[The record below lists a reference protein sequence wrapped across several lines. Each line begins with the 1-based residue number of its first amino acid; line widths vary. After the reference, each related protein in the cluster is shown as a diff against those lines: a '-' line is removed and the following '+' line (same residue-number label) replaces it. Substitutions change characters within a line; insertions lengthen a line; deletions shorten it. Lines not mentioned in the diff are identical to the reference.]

1 MLYEP
6 LYFRLKYFY
15 GDYMRL
21 IKPFFLT
28 VLAVALSCC
37 QTVSS
42 VDPGA
47 LVVTPMG
54 PIQGVLT
61 QDDDIYN
68 FKGIPYA
75 VPPLGHLRWA
85 PPKETDNWSET
96 KFANNYGNRC
106 MQPDDTEDGYF
117 DRLIEGHG
125 LNKFLTYLI
134 KKGVASQKP
143 SPMSEDCLY
152 LNIRTDN
159 INGSKKERKLKPV
172 MVWIHGGGHQ
182 FGSGDLSYYQNNA
195 LVKQGVILVTINY
208 RLGVMGYM
216 AHPALSKSDSN
227 GVSGNYG
234 TLDQIA
240 ALKWVQKNITAF
252 GGDPNNVTIFGESAG
267 AWSVTE
273 LMATPLAKGL
283 FHKAIGQSGASS
295 YHMGQMAEEGVGWP
309 SGYKTGL
316 EVTKALGLE
325 DPTAEEL
332 RNIPAHI
339 IQNVITEKMS
349 EGFHHIRDGYVYPEN
364 VGLAFS
370 KNKYNKV
377 PMLFGYNADEGTLF
391 FPDDEQ
397 PTVWLPDLSPG
408 SKEELTMRLKEFFPT
423 NHEKLVD
430 LYSLDKDFTHG
441 GTQWMGDEIFG
452 VNIRYVTRQNEIHGG
467 KSYLYHFS
475 RVPPSNKQTIGAFHA
490 AEIPFV
496 FGSYD
501 KTIGYSK
508 EDIKLAELM
517 QNYWVNF
524 AKNGNPNGYNLPEWP
539 LHKNKNWMKF
549 TANTGEDSK
558 EIKYLREEKLDAL
571 EEGLLLLL
579 EELEEIQSQ

>member
-1 MLYEP
+1 M
-6 LYFRLKYFY
+6 
-15 GDYMRL
+15 
-21 IKPFFLT
+21 T
-28 VLAVALSCC
+28 A
-37 QTVSS
+37 
-42 VDPGA
+42 
-47 LVVTPMG
+47 MG
-54 PIQGVLT
+54 PIQGTITKDENVFN
-61 QDDDIYN
+61 Y
-68 FKGIPYA
+68 KGIPYA
-75 VPPLGHLRWA
+75 KPPLGKLRWS
-85 PPKETDNWSET
+85 PPEETDSWAEV
-96 KFANNYGNRC
+96 KLANSYGNRC

-117 DRLIEGHG
+117 NRLIEGHG

-143 SPMSEDCLY
+143 APMSEDCLY

-159 INGSKKERKLKPV
+159 IRGDKKGKKLKPV

-182 FGSGDLSYYQNNA
+182 FGSSDLSYYQSNT
-195 LVKQGVILVTINY
+195 LVNKGVVLVTINY

-216 AHPALSKSDSN
+216 AHPSLSKSDPN

-240 ALKWVQKNITAF
+240 ALEWVQKNINSF

-273 LMATPLAKGL
+273 LMATPLAGGL

-295 YHMGQMAEEGVGWP
+295 YHMGQMDGEGVGWP
-309 SGYKTGL
+309 SGYQTGL
-316 EVTKALGLE
+316 VVTEALGLKN
-325 DPTAEEL
+325 PTAKDL
-332 RNIPAHI
+332 RAIPAEK
-339 IQNVITEKMS
+339 IQSVVTEKMS
-349 EGFHHIRDGYVYPEN
+349 EGFHHVRDGYVFPEN
-364 VGLAFS
+364 VGLSFS

-377 PMLFGYNADEGTLF
+377 PMLFGYNSDEGTLF

-397 PTVWLPDLSPG
+397 PTIWIPDLTPG
-408 SKEELTMRLKEFFPT
+408 SKKELSTKLKEFFPA
-423 NHEKLVD
+423 NHEKLID
-430 LYSLDKDFTHG
+430 LYNLDEDFTAG

-467 KSYLYHFS
+467 ESYLYHFS

-496 FGSYD
+496 FGSYE

-524 AKNGNPNGYNLPEWP
+524 AKNGNPNGDNLPEWP
-539 LHKNKNWMKF
+539 LHKNINWMKF
-549 TANTGEDSK
+549 TANTGENS
-558 EIKYLREEKLDAL
+558 EAIKYLREEKLDAL

-579 EELEEIQSQ
+579 AELKEAHSVEE

>member
-1 MLYEP
+1 
-6 LYFRLKYFY
+6 
-15 GDYMRL
+15 
-21 IKPFFLT
+21 
-28 VLAVALSCC
+28 
-37 QTVSS
+37 
-42 VDPGA
+42 
-47 LVVTPMG
+47 
-54 PIQGVLT
+54 
-61 QDDDIYN
+61 
-68 FKGIPYA
+68 
-75 VPPLGHLRWA
+75 
-85 PPKETDNWSET
+85 
-96 KFANNYGNRC
+96 

-117 DRLIEGHG
+117 NRLIEGHG

-143 SPMSEDCLY
+143 APMSEDCLY

-159 INGSKKERKLKPV
+159 IRGDKKGKKLKPV

-182 FGSGDLSYYQNNA
+182 FGSSDLSYYQSNT
-195 LVKQGVILVTINY
+195 LVNKGVVLVTINY

-216 AHPALSKSDSN
+216 AHPSLSKSDPN

-240 ALKWVQKNITAF
+240 ALEWVQKNINSF

-273 LMATPLAKGL
+273 LMATPLAGGL

-295 YHMGQMAEEGVGWP
+295 YHMGQMDGEGVGWP
-309 SGYKTGL
+309 SGYQTGL
-316 EVTKALGLE
+316 VVTEALGLKN
-325 DPTAEEL
+325 PTAKDL
-332 RNIPAHI
+332 RAIPAEK
-339 IQNVITEKMS
+339 IQSVVTEKMS
-349 EGFHHIRDGYVYPEN
+349 EGFHHVRDGYVFPEN
-364 VGLAFS
+364 VGLSFS

-377 PMLFGYNADEGTLF
+377 PMLFGYNSDEGTLF

-397 PTVWLPDLSPG
+397 PTIWIPDLTPG
-408 SKEELTMRLKEFFPT
+408 SKKELSTKLKEFFPT
-423 NHEKLVD
+423 NHEKLID
-430 LYSLDKDFTHG
+430 LYNLDEDFTAG

-467 KSYLYHFS
+467 ESYLYHFS

-496 FGSYD
+496 FGSYE

-524 AKNGNPNGYNLPEWP
+524 AKNGNPNGDNLPEWP
-539 LHKNKNWMKF
+539 LHKNINWMKF
-549 TANTGEDSK
+549 TANTGENS
-558 EIKYLREEKLDAL
+558 EAIKYLREEKLDAL

-579 EELEEIQSQ
+579 AKLETTHTVGK

>member
-1 MLYEP
+1 
-6 LYFRLKYFY
+6 
-15 GDYMRL
+15 MRL
-21 IKPFFLT
+21 VKLIFLT
-28 VLAVALSCC
+28 TIAIILSCC
-37 QTVSS
+37 QTVSPEN
-42 VDPGA
+42 PGT
-47 LVVTPMG
+47 LVMTAMG
-54 PIQGVLT
+54 PIQGTITKDENVFN
-61 QDDDIYN
+61 Y
-68 FKGIPYA
+68 KGIPYA
-75 VPPLGHLRWA
+75 KPPLGKLRWS
-85 PPKETDNWSET
+85 PPEETDSWAEV
-96 KFANNYGNRC
+96 KLANSYGNRC

-117 DRLIEGHG
+117 NRLIEGHG

-143 SPMSEDCLY
+143 APMSEDCLY

-159 INGSKKERKLKPV
+159 IRGDKKGKKLKPV

-182 FGSGDLSYYQNNA
+182 FGSSDLSYYQSNT
-195 LVKQGVILVTINY
+195 LVNKGVVLVTINY

-216 AHPALSKSDSN
+216 AHPSLSKSDPN

-240 ALKWVQKNITAF
+240 ALEWVQKNINSF

-273 LMATPLAKGL
+273 LMATPLAGGL

-295 YHMGQMAEEGVGWP
+295 YHMGQMYGEGVGWP
-309 SGYKTGL
+309 SGYQTGL
-316 EVTKALGLE
+316 VVTEALGLKN
-325 DPTAEEL
+325 PTAKDL
-332 RNIPAHI
+332 RAIPAEK
-339 IQNVITEKMS
+339 IQSVVTEKMS
-349 EGFHHIRDGYVYPEN
+349 EGFHHVRDGYVFPEN
-364 VGLAFS
+364 VGLSFS

-377 PMLFGYNADEGTLF
+377 PMLFGYNSDEGTLF

-397 PTVWLPDLSPG
+397 PTIWIPDLTPG
-408 SKEELTMRLKEFFPT
+408 SKKELSTKLKEFFPA
-423 NHEKLVD
+423 NHKKLID
-430 LYSLDKDFTHG
+430 LYNLDEDFILG

-452 VNIRYVTRQNEIHGG
+452 VNIRYVTRQNETHGG
-467 KSYLYHFS
+467 ESYLYHFS

-490 AEIPFV
+490 AEIPFI

-517 QNYWVNF
+517 QDYWVNF
-524 AKNGNPNGYNLPEWP
+524 AKNGNPNGDNLPQWP
-539 LHKNKNWMKF
+539 LHKNRNWMKF
-549 TANTGEDSK
+549 TANTGENS
-558 EIKYLREEKLDAL
+558 EAIKYLREEKLDAL

-579 EELEEIQSQ
+579 AKLEKTHTVGK

>member
-1 MLYEP
+1 
-6 LYFRLKYFY
+6 
-15 GDYMRL
+15 MRL
-21 IKPFFLT
+21 VKLIFLT
-28 VLAVALSCC
+28 TIAIILSCC
-37 QTVSS
+37 QTVSPEN
-42 VDPGA
+42 PGT
-47 LVVTPMG
+47 LVMTAMG
-54 PIQGVLT
+54 PIQGTITKDENVFN
-61 QDDDIYN
+61 Y
-68 FKGIPYA
+68 KGIPYA
-75 VPPLGHLRWA
+75 KPPLGKLRWS
-85 PPKETDNWSET
+85 PPEETDSWAEV
-96 KFANNYGNRC
+96 KLANSYGNRC

-117 DRLIEGHG
+117 NRLIEGHG

-143 SPMSEDCLY
+143 APMSEDCLY

-159 INGSKKERKLKPV
+159 IRGDKKGKKLKPV

-182 FGSGDLSYYQNNA
+182 FGSSDLSYYQSNT
-195 LVKQGVILVTINY
+195 LVNKGVVLVTINY

-216 AHPALSKSDSN
+216 AHPSLSKSDPN

-240 ALKWVQKNITAF
+240 ALEWVQKNINSF

-273 LMATPLAKGL
+273 LMATPLAGGL

-295 YHMGQMAEEGVGWP
+295 YHMGQMDGEGVGWP
-309 SGYKTGL
+309 SGYQTGL
-316 EVTKALGLE
+316 VVTEALGLKN
-325 DPTAEEL
+325 PTAKDL
-332 RNIPAHI
+332 RAIPAEK
-339 IQNVITEKMS
+339 IQSVVTEKMS
-349 EGFHHIRDGYVYPEN
+349 EGFHHVRDGYVFPEN
-364 VGLAFS
+364 VGLSFS

-377 PMLFGYNADEGTLF
+377 PMLFGYNSDEGTLF

-397 PTVWLPDLSPG
+397 PTIWIPDLTPG
-408 SKEELTMRLKEFFPT
+408 SKKELSTKLKEFFPA
-423 NHEKLVD
+423 NHEKLID
-430 LYSLDKDFTHG
+430 LYNLDEDFTAG

-496 FGSYD
+496 FGSYE

-524 AKNGNPNGYNLPEWP
+524 AKNGNPNGDNLPEWP
-539 LHKNKNWMKF
+539 LHKNINWMKF
-549 TANTGEDSK
+549 TANTGENS
-558 EIKYLREEKLDAL
+558 EAIKHLREEKLDAL
-571 EEGLLLLL
+571 EEGLLLFLAKL
-579 EELEEIQSQ
+579 EKTHTVGK

>member
-1 MLYEP
+1 
-6 LYFRLKYFY
+6 
-15 GDYMRL
+15 MRL
-21 IKPFFLT
+21 TKLIFLT
-28 VLAVALSCC
+28 TFAIILSCC

-42 VDPGA
+42 ENPGT
-47 LVVTPMG
+47 LVMTAMG
-54 PIQGVLT
+54 PIQGITTKDENVF
-61 QDDDIYN
+61 N

-75 VPPLGHLRWA
+75 KPPLGKLRWS
-85 PPKETDNWSET
+85 PPEEIDTWTEVKT
-96 KFANNYGNRC
+96 ANSYGNRC

-117 DRLIEGHG
+117 NRLIEGHG

-143 SPMSEDCLY
+143 APMSEDCLY

-159 INGSKKERKLKPV
+159 TLGSKKDKKLKPV

-182 FGSGDLSYYQNNA
+182 FGSSDLSYYQSNT
-195 LVKQGVILVTINY
+195 LVNKGVVLVTINY
-208 RLGVMGYM
+208 MLGVMGYM
-216 AHPALSKSDSN
+216 AHPSLSKSDPN

-240 ALKWVQKNITAF
+240 ALEWIQKNINSF

-295 YHMGQMAEEGVGWP
+295 YHMGQMDGEGVGWP
-309 SGYKTGL
+309 SGYQTGL
-316 EVTKALGLE
+316 AVIEALGLKN
-325 DPTAEEL
+325 PTSKDLRAISAEK
-332 RNIPAHI
+332 
-339 IQNVITEKMS
+339 IQSVVTEKMS
-349 EGFHHIRDGYVYPEN
+349 EGFHHIRDGYVFPEN

-377 PMLFGYNADEGTLF
+377 PMLFGYNSDEGTLF

-397 PTVWLPDLSPG
+397 PTIWLPDLAPG
-408 SKEELTMRLKEFFPT
+408 SKKELSTKLKEFFPV
-423 NHEKLVD
+423 NYEKLID
-430 LYSLDKDFTHG
+430 LYKLDEDFTLG

-452 VNIRYVTRQNEIHGG
+452 VNIRYVTRQNENHGG
-467 KSYLYHFS
+467 ESYLYHFS
-475 RVPPSNKQTIGAFHA
+475 RVPPSSKQTIGAFHA

-496 FGSYD
+496 FGSYE
-501 KTIGYSK
+501 KAIGYSK

-524 AKNGNPNGYNLPEWP
+524 AKNGNPNGGNLPEWP
-539 LHKNKNWMKF
+539 LHKGKNWMKL
-549 TANTGEDSK
+549 TANTSEDSK
-558 EIKYLREEKLDAL
+558 AINYIREEKLNAL
-571 EEGLLLLL
+571 EEGLLILLT
-579 EELEEIQSQ
+579 ELKKTQPVGE

>member
-1 MLYEP
+1 
-6 LYFRLKYFY
+6 
-15 GDYMRL
+15 MRL
-21 IKPFFLT
+21 VKLIFLT
-28 VLAVALSCC
+28 TIAIILSCC
-37 QTVSS
+37 QTVSPEN
-42 VDPGA
+42 PGT
-47 LVVTPMG
+47 LVMTAMG
-54 PIQGVLT
+54 PIQGTITKDENVFN
-61 QDDDIYN
+61 Y
-68 FKGIPYA
+68 KGIPYA
-75 VPPLGHLRWA
+75 KPPLGKLRWS
-85 PPKETDNWSET
+85 PPEETDSWAEV
-96 KFANNYGNRC
+96 KLANSYGNRC

-117 DRLIEGHG
+117 NRLIEGHG

-143 SPMSEDCLY
+143 APMSEDCLY

-159 INGSKKERKLKPV
+159 IRGDKKGKKLKPV

-182 FGSGDLSYYQNNA
+182 FGSSDLSYYQSNT
-195 LVKQGVILVTINY
+195 LVNKGVVLVTINY

-216 AHPALSKSDSN
+216 AHPSLSKSDPN

-240 ALKWVQKNITAF
+240 ALEWVQKNINSF

-273 LMATPLAKGL
+273 LMATPLAGGL

-295 YHMGQMAEEGVGWP
+295 YHMGQMDGEGVGWP
-309 SGYKTGL
+309 SGYQTGL
-316 EVTKALGLE
+316 VVTEALGLKN
-325 DPTAEEL
+325 PTAKDL
-332 RNIPAHI
+332 RAIPAEK
-339 IQNVITEKMS
+339 IQSVVTEKMS
-349 EGFHHIRDGYVYPEN
+349 EGFHHVRDGYVFPEN
-364 VGLAFS
+364 VGLSFS

-377 PMLFGYNADEGTLF
+377 PMLFGYNSDEGTLF

-397 PTVWLPDLSPG
+397 PTIWIPDLTPG
-408 SKEELTMRLKEFFPT
+408 SKKELSTKLKEFFPA
-423 NHEKLVD
+423 NHEKLID
-430 LYSLDKDFTHG
+430 LYNLDEDFTAG

-467 KSYLYHFS
+467 ESYLYHFS

-496 FGSYD
+496 FGSYE

-524 AKNGNPNGYNLPEWP
+524 AKNGNPNGDNLPEWP
-539 LHKNKNWMKF
+539 LHKNINWMKF
-549 TANTGEDSK
+549 TANTGENS
-558 EIKYLREEKLDAL
+558 EAIKYLREEKLDAL

-579 EELEEIQSQ
+579 AKLEKTNTVGK

>member
-1 MLYEP
+1 
-6 LYFRLKYFY
+6 
-15 GDYMRL
+15 MRL
-21 IKPFFLT
+21 AKLIVLT
-28 VLAVALSCC
+28 TIAIILSCC
-37 QTVSS
+37 QTVSPEN
-42 VDPGA
+42 PGT
-47 LVVTPMG
+47 LVMTAMG
-54 PIQGVLT
+54 PIQGTITKDENVFN
-61 QDDDIYN
+61 Y
-68 FKGIPYA
+68 KGIPYA
-75 VPPLGHLRWA
+75 KPPLGKLRWS
-85 PPKETDNWSET
+85 PPEETDSWTEVKT
-96 KFANNYGNRC
+96 ANSYGNRC

-117 DRLIEGHG
+117 NRLIEGHG

-143 SPMSEDCLY
+143 APMSEDCLY

-159 INGSKKERKLKPV
+159 IRGDKKGKKLKPV

-182 FGSGDLSYYQNNA
+182 FGSSDLSYYQSNT
-195 LVKQGVILVTINY
+195 LVNKGVVLVTINY

-216 AHPALSKSDSN
+216 AHPSLSKSDPN

-240 ALKWVQKNITAF
+240 ALEWVQKNINSF

-273 LMATPLAKGL
+273 LMATPLAGGL

-295 YHMGQMAEEGVGWP
+295 YHMGQMDGEGVGWP
-309 SGYKTGL
+309 SGYQTGL
-316 EVTKALGLE
+316 VVTEALGLKN
-325 DPTAEEL
+325 PTAKDL
-332 RNIPAHI
+332 RAISAEK
-339 IQNVITEKMS
+339 IQSVVTEKMS
-349 EGFHHIRDGYVYPEN
+349 EGFHHVRDGYVFPEN
-364 VGLAFS
+364 VGLSFS

-377 PMLFGYNADEGTLF
+377 PMLFGYNSDEGTLF

-397 PTVWLPDLSPG
+397 PTIWIPDLTPG
-408 SKEELTMRLKEFFPT
+408 SKKELSTKLKEFFPV
-423 NHEKLVD
+423 NHEKLID
-430 LYSLDKDFTHG
+430 LYKLDEDFTLG

-467 KSYLYHFS
+467 ESYLYHFS

-496 FGSYD
+496 FGSYE

-524 AKNGNPNGYNLPEWP
+524 AKNGNPNGDNLPEWP
-539 LHKNKNWMKF
+539 LHKNINWMKF
-549 TANTGEDSK
+549 TANTGENS
-558 EIKYLREEKLDAL
+558 EAIKYLREEKLDAL
-571 EEGLLLLL
+571 EEGLLLFLAKL
-579 EELEEIQSQ
+579 EKTHTVGK

>member
-1 MLYEP
+1 
-6 LYFRLKYFY
+6 
-15 GDYMRL
+15 MRL
-21 IKPFFLT
+21 VKLIFLT
-28 VLAVALSCC
+28 TIAIILSCC
-37 QTVSS
+37 QTVSPEN
-42 VDPGA
+42 PGT
-47 LVVTPMG
+47 LVMTAMG
-54 PIQGVLT
+54 PIQGTITKDENVFN
-61 QDDDIYN
+61 Y
-68 FKGIPYA
+68 KGIPYA
-75 VPPLGHLRWA
+75 KPPLGKLRWS
-85 PPKETDNWSET
+85 PPEETDSWAEV
-96 KFANNYGNRC
+96 KLANSYGNRC

-117 DRLIEGHG
+117 NRLIEGHG

-143 SPMSEDCLY
+143 APMSEDCLY

-159 INGSKKERKLKPV
+159 IRGDKKGKKLKPV

-182 FGSGDLSYYQNNA
+182 FGSSDLSYYQSNT
-195 LVKQGVILVTINY
+195 LVNKGVVLVTINY

-216 AHPALSKSDSN
+216 AHPSLSKSDPN

-240 ALKWVQKNITAF
+240 ALEWVQKNINSF

-273 LMATPLAKGL
+273 LMATPLAGGL

-295 YHMGQMAEEGVGWP
+295 YHMGQMDGEGVGWP
-309 SGYKTGL
+309 SGYQTGL
-316 EVTKALGLE
+316 VVTEALGLKN
-325 DPTAEEL
+325 PTAKDL
-332 RNIPAHI
+332 RAIPAEK
-339 IQNVITEKMS
+339 IQSVVTEKMS
-349 EGFHHIRDGYVYPEN
+349 EGFHHVRDGYVFPEN
-364 VGLAFS
+364 VGLSFS

-377 PMLFGYNADEGTLF
+377 PMLFGYNSDEGTLF

-397 PTVWLPDLSPG
+397 PTIWIPDLTPG
-408 SKEELTMRLKEFFPT
+408 SKKELSTKLREFFPA
-423 NHEKLVD
+423 NHEKLID
-430 LYSLDKDFTHG
+430 LYNLDEEFTLG

-467 KSYLYHFS
+467 ESYLYHFS

-524 AKNGNPNGYNLPEWP
+524 AKNGNPNGGNLPEWP
-539 LHKNKNWMKF
+539 LHKGKNWMKL
-549 TANTGEDSK
+549 TANTSEDSK
-558 EIKYLREEKLDAL
+558 AINYVREEKLDAL
-571 EEGLLLLL
+571 EEGLSLLLTEL
-579 EELEEIQSQ
+579 KKTHSVEE

>member
-1 MLYEP
+1 
-6 LYFRLKYFY
+6 
-15 GDYMRL
+15 MRL
-21 IKPFFLT
+21 VKLIFLT
-28 VLAVALSCC
+28 TIAIILSCC
-37 QTVSS
+37 QTVSPEN
-42 VDPGA
+42 PGT
-47 LVVTPMG
+47 LVMTAMG
-54 PIQGVLT
+54 PIQGTITKDENVFN
-61 QDDDIYN
+61 Y
-68 FKGIPYA
+68 KGIPYA
-75 VPPLGHLRWA
+75 KPPLGKLRWS
-85 PPKETDNWSET
+85 PPEETDSWAEV
-96 KFANNYGNRC
+96 KLANSYGNRC

-117 DRLIEGHG
+117 NRLIEGHG

-143 SPMSEDCLY
+143 APMSEDCLY

-159 INGSKKERKLKPV
+159 IRGDKKGKKLKPV

-182 FGSGDLSYYQNNA
+182 FGSSDLSYYQSNT
-195 LVKQGVILVTINY
+195 LVNKGVVLVTINY

-216 AHPALSKSDSN
+216 AHPSLSKSDPN

-240 ALKWVQKNITAF
+240 ALEWVQKNINSF

-273 LMATPLAKGL
+273 LMATPLAGGL

-295 YHMGQMAEEGVGWP
+295 YHMGQMDGEGVGWP
-309 SGYKTGL
+309 SGYQTGL
-316 EVTKALGLE
+316 VVTEALGLKN
-325 DPTAEEL
+325 PTAKDL
-332 RNIPAHI
+332 RAIPAEK
-339 IQNVITEKMS
+339 IQSVVTEKMS
-349 EGFHHIRDGYVYPEN
+349 EGFHHVRDGYVFPEN
-364 VGLAFS
+364 VGLSFS

-377 PMLFGYNADEGTLF
+377 PMLFGYNSDEGTLF

-397 PTVWLPDLSPG
+397 PTIWIPDLTPG
-408 SKEELTMRLKEFFPT
+408 SKKELSTKLKEFFPA
-423 NHEKLVD
+423 NHEKLID
-430 LYSLDKDFTHG
+430 LYNLDEDFTAG

-467 KSYLYHFS
+467 ESYLYHFS
-475 RVPPSNKQTIGAFHA
+475 RVPPSNKQTIGPFHA

-496 FGSYD
+496 FGSYE

-524 AKNGNPNGYNLPEWP
+524 AKNGNPNGDNLPEWP
-539 LHKNKNWMKF
+539 LHKNINWMKF
-549 TANTGEDSK
+549 TANTGENS
-558 EIKYLREEKLDAL
+558 EAIKYLREEKLDAL
-571 EEGLLLLL
+571 EEGLLLFLAKL
-579 EELEEIQSQ
+579 EKTHTVGK

>member
-1 MLYEP
+1 
-6 LYFRLKYFY
+6 
-15 GDYMRL
+15 MRL
-21 IKPFFLT
+21 VKLIFLT
-28 VLAVALSCC
+28 TIAIILSCC
-37 QTVSS
+37 QTVSPEN
-42 VDPGA
+42 PGT
-47 LVVTPMG
+47 LVMTAMG
-54 PIQGVLT
+54 PIQGTITKDENVFN
-61 QDDDIYN
+61 Y
-68 FKGIPYA
+68 KGIPYA
-75 VPPLGHLRWA
+75 KPPLGKLRWS
-85 PPKETDNWSET
+85 PPEETDSWAEV
-96 KFANNYGNRC
+96 KLANSYGNRC

-117 DRLIEGHG
+117 NRLIEGHG

-134 KKGVASQKP
+134 KNGVASQKP
-143 SPMSEDCLY
+143 APMSEDCLY

-159 INGSKKERKLKPV
+159 IRGDKKGKKLKPV

-182 FGSGDLSYYQNNA
+182 FGSSDLSYYQSNT
-195 LVKQGVILVTINY
+195 LVNKGVVLVTINY

-216 AHPALSKSDSN
+216 AHPSLSKSDPN

-240 ALKWVQKNITAF
+240 ALEWVQKNINSF

-273 LMATPLAKGL
+273 LMATPLAGGL

-295 YHMGQMAEEGVGWP
+295 YHMGQMDGEGVGWP
-309 SGYKTGL
+309 SGYQTGL
-316 EVTKALGLE
+316 VVTEALGLKN
-325 DPTAEEL
+325 PTAKDL
-332 RNIPAHI
+332 RAIPAEK
-339 IQNVITEKMS
+339 IQSVVTEKMS
-349 EGFHHIRDGYVYPEN
+349 EGFHHVRDGYVFPEN
-364 VGLAFS
+364 VGLSFS

-377 PMLFGYNADEGTLF
+377 PMLFGYNSDEGTLF

-397 PTVWLPDLSPG
+397 PTIWIPDLTPG
-408 SKEELTMRLKEFFPT
+408 SKKELSTKLKEFFPA
-423 NHEKLVD
+423 NHEKLID
-430 LYSLDKDFTHG
+430 LYNLDEDFTAG

-467 KSYLYHFS
+467 ESYLYHFS

-496 FGSYD
+496 FGSYE

-524 AKNGNPNGYNLPEWP
+524 AKNGNPNGDNLPEWP
-539 LHKNKNWMKF
+539 LHKNINWMKF
-549 TANTGEDSK
+549 TANTGENS
-558 EIKYLREEKLDAL
+558 EAIKYLREEKLDAL
-571 EEGLLLLL
+571 EEGLLLFLAKL
-579 EELEEIQSQ
+579 EKTHTVGK

>member
-1 MLYEP
+1 
-6 LYFRLKYFY
+6 
-15 GDYMRL
+15 MRL
-21 IKPFFLT
+21 VKLIFLT
-28 VLAVALSCC
+28 TIAIILSCC
-37 QTVSS
+37 QTVSPEN
-42 VDPGA
+42 PGT
-47 LVVTPMG
+47 LVMTAMG
-54 PIQGVLT
+54 PIQGTITKDENVFN
-61 QDDDIYN
+61 Y
-68 FKGIPYA
+68 KGIPYA
-75 VPPLGHLRWA
+75 KPPLGKLRWS
-85 PPKETDNWSET
+85 PPEETDSWAEV
-96 KFANNYGNRC
+96 KLANSYGNRC

-117 DRLIEGHG
+117 NRLIEGHG

-143 SPMSEDCLY
+143 APMSEDCLY

-159 INGSKKERKLKPV
+159 IRGDKKGKKLKPV

-182 FGSGDLSYYQNNA
+182 FGSGNDSWYQNNT
-195 LVKQGVILVTINY
+195 LVNKGVVLVTINY

-216 AHPALSKSDSN
+216 AHPSLSKSDPN

-240 ALKWVQKNITAF
+240 ALEWVQKNINSF

-273 LMATPLAKGL
+273 LMATPLAGGL

-295 YHMGQMAEEGVGWP
+295 YHMGQMDGEGVGWP
-309 SGYKTGL
+309 SGYQTGL
-316 EVTKALGLE
+316 VVTEALGLKN
-325 DPTAEEL
+325 PTAKDL
-332 RNIPAHI
+332 RAIPAEK
-339 IQNVITEKMS
+339 IQSVVTEKMS
-349 EGFHHIRDGYVYPEN
+349 EGFHHVRDGYVFPEN
-364 VGLAFS
+364 VGLSFS

-377 PMLFGYNADEGTLF
+377 PMLFGYNSDEGTLF

-397 PTVWLPDLSPG
+397 PTIWIPDLTPG
-408 SKEELTMRLKEFFPT
+408 SKKELSTKLKEFFPA
-423 NHEKLVD
+423 NHKKLID
-430 LYSLDKDFTHG
+430 LYNLDEDFTAG

-467 KSYLYHFS
+467 ESYLYHFS

-496 FGSYD
+496 FGSYE

-524 AKNGNPNGYNLPEWP
+524 AKNGNPNGDNLPEWP
-539 LHKNKNWMKF
+539 LHKNINWMKF
-549 TANTGEDSK
+549 TANTGENS
-558 EIKYLREEKLDAL
+558 EAIKYLREEKLDAL
-571 EEGLLLLL
+571 EEGLLLFLAKL
-579 EELEEIQSQ
+579 EKTHTVGK

>member
-1 MLYEP
+1 
-6 LYFRLKYFY
+6 
-15 GDYMRL
+15 MRL
-21 IKPFFLT
+21 VKLIFLT
-28 VLAVALSCC
+28 TIAIILSCC
-37 QTVSS
+37 QTVSPEN
-42 VDPGA
+42 PGT
-47 LVVTPMG
+47 LVMTAMG
-54 PIQGVLT
+54 PIQGTITKDENVFN
-61 QDDDIYN
+61 Y
-68 FKGIPYA
+68 KGIPYA
-75 VPPLGHLRWA
+75 KPPLGKLRWS
-85 PPKETDNWSET
+85 PPEETDSWAEV
-96 KFANNYGNRC
+96 KLANSYGNRC

-117 DRLIEGHG
+117 NRLIEGHG

-143 SPMSEDCLY
+143 APMSEDCLY

-159 INGSKKERKLKPV
+159 IRGDKKGKKLKPV

-182 FGSGDLSYYQNNA
+182 FGSSDLSYYQSNT
-195 LVKQGVILVTINY
+195 LVNKGVVLVTINY

-216 AHPALSKSDSN
+216 AHPSLSKSDPN

-240 ALKWVQKNITAF
+240 ALEWVQKNINSF

-273 LMATPLAKGL
+273 LMATPLAGGL

-295 YHMGQMAEEGVGWP
+295 YHMGQMDGEGVGWP
-309 SGYKTGL
+309 SGYQTGL
-316 EVTKALGLE
+316 VVTEALGLKN
-325 DPTAEEL
+325 PTAKDL
-332 RNIPAHI
+332 RAIPAEK
-339 IQNVITEKMS
+339 IQSVVTEKMS
-349 EGFHHIRDGYVYPEN
+349 EGFHHVRDGYVFPEN
-364 VGLAFS
+364 VGLSFS

-377 PMLFGYNADEGTLF
+377 PMLFGYNSDEGTLF

-397 PTVWLPDLSPG
+397 PTIWIPDLAPG
-408 SKEELTMRLKEFFPT
+408 SKKELSTKLKEFFPA
-423 NHEKLVD
+423 NHEKLID
-430 LYSLDKDFTHG
+430 LYNLDEDFTAG

-467 KSYLYHFS
+467 ESYLYHFS

-496 FGSYD
+496 FGSYE

-524 AKNGNPNGYNLPEWP
+524 AKNGNPNGDNLPEWP
-539 LHKNKNWMKF
+539 LHKNINWMKF
-549 TANTGEDSK
+549 TANTGENS
-558 EIKYLREEKLDAL
+558 EAIKYLREEKLDAL

-579 EELEEIQSQ
+579 AKLEKTHTVGK

>member
-1 MLYEP
+1 
-6 LYFRLKYFY
+6 
-15 GDYMRL
+15 MRL
-21 IKPFFLT
+21 VKLIFLT
-28 VLAVALSCC
+28 TIAIILSCC
-37 QTVSS
+37 QTVSPEN
-42 VDPGA
+42 PGT
-47 LVVTPMG
+47 LVMTAMG
-54 PIQGVLT
+54 PIQGTITKDENVFN
-61 QDDDIYN
+61 Y
-68 FKGIPYA
+68 KGIPYA
-75 VPPLGHLRWA
+75 KPPLGKLRWS
-85 PPKETDNWSET
+85 PPEETDSWTEVKT
-96 KFANNYGNRC
+96 ANSYGNRC

-117 DRLIEGHG
+117 NRLIEGHG

-143 SPMSEDCLY
+143 APMSEDCLY

-159 INGSKKERKLKPV
+159 IRGDKKGKKLKPV

-182 FGSGDLSYYQNNA
+182 FGSSDLSYYQSNT
-195 LVKQGVILVTINY
+195 LVNKGVVLVTINY

-216 AHPALSKSDSN
+216 AHPSLSKSDPN

-240 ALKWVQKNITAF
+240 ALEWVQKNINSF

-273 LMATPLAKGL
+273 LMATPLAGGL

-295 YHMGQMAEEGVGWP
+295 YHMGQMDGEGVGWP
-309 SGYKTGL
+309 SGYQTGL
-316 EVTKALGLE
+316 VVTEALGLKN
-325 DPTAEEL
+325 PTAKDL
-332 RNIPAHI
+332 RAISAEK
-339 IQNVITEKMS
+339 IQSVVTEKMS
-349 EGFHHIRDGYVYPEN
+349 EGFHHVRDGYVFPEN
-364 VGLAFS
+364 VGLSFS

-377 PMLFGYNADEGTLF
+377 PMLFGYNSDEGTLF

-397 PTVWLPDLSPG
+397 PTIWIPDLTPG
-408 SKEELTMRLKEFFPT
+408 SKKELSTKLKEFFPV
-423 NHEKLVD
+423 NYEKLID
-430 LYSLDKDFTHG
+430 LYKLDEDFTLG

-467 KSYLYHFS
+467 ESYLYHFS

-496 FGSYD
+496 FGSYE

-524 AKNGNPNGYNLPEWP
+524 AKNGNPNGDNLPEWP
-539 LHKNKNWMKF
+539 LHKNINWMKF
-549 TANTGEDSK
+549 TANTGENS
-558 EIKYLREEKLDAL
+558 EAIKYLREEKLDAL

-579 EELEEIQSQ
+579 AKLEKTHTVGK

>member
-1 MLYEP
+1 
-6 LYFRLKYFY
+6 
-15 GDYMRL
+15 MRL
-21 IKPFFLT
+21 VKLIFLT
-28 VLAVALSCC
+28 TIAIILSCC
-37 QTVSS
+37 QTVSPEN
-42 VDPGA
+42 PGT
-47 LVVTPMG
+47 LVMTAMG
-54 PIQGVLT
+54 PIQGTITKDENVFN
-61 QDDDIYN
+61 Y
-68 FKGIPYA
+68 KGIPYA
-75 VPPLGHLRWA
+75 KPPLGKLRWS
-85 PPKETDNWSET
+85 PPEETDSWTEVKT
-96 KFANNYGNRC
+96 ANSYGNRC

-117 DRLIEGHG
+117 NRLIEGHG

-143 SPMSEDCLY
+143 APMSEDCLY

-159 INGSKKERKLKPV
+159 IRGDKKGKKLKPV

-182 FGSGDLSYYQNNA
+182 FGSSDLSYYQSNT
-195 LVKQGVILVTINY
+195 LVNKGVVLVTINY

-216 AHPALSKSDSN
+216 AHPSLSKSDPN

-240 ALKWVQKNITAF
+240 ALEWVQKNINSF

-273 LMATPLAKGL
+273 LMATPLAGGL

-295 YHMGQMAEEGVGWP
+295 YHMGQMDGEGVGWP
-309 SGYKTGL
+309 SGYQTGL
-316 EVTKALGLE
+316 VVTEALGLKN
-325 DPTAEEL
+325 PTAKDL
-332 RNIPAHI
+332 RAISAEK
-339 IQNVITEKMS
+339 IQSVVTEKMS
-349 EGFHHIRDGYVYPEN
+349 EGFHHVRDGYVFPEN
-364 VGLAFS
+364 VGLSFS

-377 PMLFGYNADEGTLF
+377 PMLFGYNSDEGTLF

-397 PTVWLPDLSPG
+397 PTIWIPDLTPG
-408 SKEELTMRLKEFFPT
+408 SKKELSTKLKEFFPV
-423 NHEKLVD
+423 NYEKLID
-430 LYSLDKDFTHG
+430 LYKLDEDFTLG

-467 KSYLYHFS
+467 ESYLYHFS

-496 FGSYD
+496 FGSYE

-524 AKNGNPNGYNLPEWP
+524 AKNGNPNGDNLPEWP
-539 LHKNKNWMKF
+539 LHKNINWMKF
-549 TANTGEDSK
+549 TANTGENS
-558 EIKYLREEKLDAL
+558 EAIKYLREEKLDAL
-571 EEGLLLLL
+571 EEGLLLFLAKL
-579 EELEEIQSQ
+579 EKTHTVGK

>member
-1 MLYEP
+1 
-6 LYFRLKYFY
+6 
-15 GDYMRL
+15 MRL
-21 IKPFFLT
+21 VKLIFLT
-28 VLAVALSCC
+28 TIAIILSCC
-37 QTVSS
+37 QTVSPEN
-42 VDPGA
+42 PGT
-47 LVVTPMG
+47 LVMTAMG
-54 PIQGVLT
+54 PIQGTITKDENVFN
-61 QDDDIYN
+61 Y
-68 FKGIPYA
+68 KGIPYA
-75 VPPLGHLRWA
+75 KPPLGKLRWS
-85 PPKETDNWSET
+85 PPEETDSWAEV
-96 KFANNYGNRC
+96 KLANSYGNRC

-117 DRLIEGHG
+117 NRLIEGHG

-143 SPMSEDCLY
+143 APMSEDCLY

-159 INGSKKERKLKPV
+159 IRGDKKGKKLKPV

-182 FGSGDLSYYQNNA
+182 FGSSDLSYYQSNT
-195 LVKQGVILVTINY
+195 LVNKGVVLVTINY

-216 AHPALSKSDSN
+216 AHPSLSKSDPN

-240 ALKWVQKNITAF
+240 ALEWVQKNINSF

-273 LMATPLAKGL
+273 LMATPLAGGL

-295 YHMGQMAEEGVGWP
+295 YHMGQMDGEGVGWP
-309 SGYKTGL
+309 SGYQTGL
-316 EVTKALGLE
+316 VVTEALGLKN
-325 DPTAEEL
+325 PTAKDL
-332 RNIPAHI
+332 RAIPAEK
-339 IQNVITEKMS
+339 IQSVVTEKMS
-349 EGFHHIRDGYVYPEN
+349 EGFHHVRDGYVFPEN
-364 VGLAFS
+364 VGLSFS

-377 PMLFGYNADEGTLF
+377 PMLFGYNSDEGTLF

-397 PTVWLPDLSPG
+397 PTIWIPDLTPG
-408 SKEELTMRLKEFFPT
+408 SKKELSTKLKEFFPA
-423 NHEKLVD
+423 NHEKLID
-430 LYSLDKDFTHG
+430 LYNLDEDFTAG

-467 KSYLYHFS
+467 ESYLYHFS

-496 FGSYD
+496 FGSYE

-524 AKNGNPNGYNLPEWP
+524 AKNGNPNGDNLPEWP
-539 LHKNKNWMKF
+539 LHKNINWMKF
-549 TANTGEDSK
+549 TANTGENS
-558 EIKYLREEKLDAL
+558 EAIKYLREEKLDAL
-571 EEGLLLLL
+571 EE
-579 EELEEIQSQ
+579 

>member
-1 MLYEP
+1 
-6 LYFRLKYFY
+6 
-15 GDYMRL
+15 MRL
-21 IKPFFLT
+21 TKFIVLT
-28 VLAVALSCC
+28 TIAIIISSC

-42 VDPGA
+42 ENPGP
-47 LVVTPMG
+47 LVMTAMG
-54 PIQGVLT
+54 PIQGTITKDENVF
-61 QDDDIYN
+61 N

-75 VPPLGHLRWA
+75 KPPLGKLRWS
-85 PPKETDNWSET
+85 PPEEMDSWTAVKT
-96 KFANNYGNRC
+96 ANSYGNRC

-117 DRLIEGHG
+117 NRLIEGHG

-134 KKGVASQKP
+134 KKSVASQKLA
-143 SPMSEDCLY
+143 PMSEDCLY

-159 INGSKKERKLKPV
+159 INGNKKDKKLKPV

-182 FGSGDLSYYQNNA
+182 FGSGNDSWYQSNT
-195 LVKQGVILVTINY
+195 LVNKGVVLVTINY

-216 AHPALSKSDSN
+216 AHPSLSKSDPN

-240 ALKWVQKNITAF
+240 ALEWVQKNINSF

-295 YHMGQMAEEGVGWP
+295 YHMGQMDGEGVGWP
-309 SGYKTGL
+309 SGYQTGL
-316 EVTKALGLE
+316 AVTEALGFKN
-325 DPTAEEL
+325 PTSKDLRAISAEK
-332 RNIPAHI
+332 
-339 IQNVITEKMS
+339 IQSVVTEKMS
-349 EGFHHIRDGYVYPEN
+349 EGFHHIRDGYVFPEN

-377 PMLFGYNADEGTLF
+377 PMLFGYNSDEGTLF

-397 PTVWLPDLSPG
+397 PTIWIPDLAAG
-408 SKEELTMRLKEFFPT
+408 SKKELSTKLKEFFPA
-423 NHEKLVD
+423 NHEKLID
-430 LYSLDKDFTHG
+430 LYNLDEDFTLG

-467 KSYLYHFS
+467 ESYLYHFS

-524 AKNGNPNGYNLPEWP
+524 AKNGNPNGGNLPEWS
-539 LHKNKNWMKF
+539 LHKGKNWMKL
-549 TANTGEDSK
+549 TANTSEESK
-558 EIKYLREEKLDAL
+558 AINYIREEKLDAL
-571 EEGLLLLL
+571 EEGLLLFLT
-579 EELEEIQSQ
+579 ELEKTQSMEE

>member
-1 MLYEP
+1 
-6 LYFRLKYFY
+6 
-15 GDYMRL
+15 MRL
-21 IKPFFLT
+21 VKLIFLT
-28 VLAVALSCC
+28 TIAIILSCC
-37 QTVSS
+37 QTVSPEN
-42 VDPGA
+42 PGT
-47 LVVTPMG
+47 LVMTAMG
-54 PIQGVLT
+54 PIQGTITKDENVFN
-61 QDDDIYN
+61 Y
-68 FKGIPYA
+68 KGIPYA
-75 VPPLGHLRWA
+75 KPPLGKLRWS
-85 PPKETDNWSET
+85 PPEETDSWAEV
-96 KFANNYGNRC
+96 KLANSYGNRC

-117 DRLIEGHG
+117 NRLIEGHG

-143 SPMSEDCLY
+143 APMSEDCLY

-159 INGSKKERKLKPV
+159 IRGDKKGKKLKPV

-182 FGSGDLSYYQNNA
+182 FGSSDLSYYQSNT
-195 LVKQGVILVTINY
+195 LVNKGVVLVTINY

-216 AHPALSKSDSN
+216 AHPSLSKSDPN

-240 ALKWVQKNITAF
+240 ALEWVQKNINSF

-273 LMATPLAKGL
+273 LMATPLAGGL

-295 YHMGQMAEEGVGWP
+295 YHMGQMDGEGVGWP
-309 SGYKTGL
+309 SGYQTGL
-316 EVTKALGLE
+316 VVTEALGLKN
-325 DPTAEEL
+325 PTAKDL
-332 RNIPAHI
+332 RAIPAEK
-339 IQNVITEKMS
+339 IQSVVTEKMS
-349 EGFHHIRDGYVYPEN
+349 EGFHHVRDGYVFPEN
-364 VGLAFS
+364 VGLSFS

-377 PMLFGYNADEGTLF
+377 PMLFGYNSDEGTLF

-397 PTVWLPDLSPG
+397 PTIWIPDLTPG
-408 SKEELTMRLKEFFPT
+408 SKKELSTKLKEFFPV
-423 NHEKLVD
+423 NHEKLID
-430 LYSLDKDFTHG
+430 LYNLDEDFTAG

-467 KSYLYHFS
+467 ESYLYHFS

-496 FGSYD
+496 FGSYE

-524 AKNGNPNGYNLPEWP
+524 AKNGNPNGDNLPEWP
-539 LHKNKNWMKF
+539 LHKNINWMKF
-549 TANTGEDSK
+549 TANTGENS
-558 EIKYLREEKLDAL
+558 EAIKYLREEKLDAL

-579 EELEEIQSQ
+579 AKLEKTHTVGK

>member
-1 MLYEP
+1 
-6 LYFRLKYFY
+6 
-15 GDYMRL
+15 MRL
-21 IKPFFLT
+21 VKLIFLT
-28 VLAVALSCC
+28 TIAIILSCC
-37 QTVSS
+37 QTVSPEN
-42 VDPGA
+42 PGT
-47 LVVTPMG
+47 LVMTAMG
-54 PIQGVLT
+54 PIQGTITKDENVFN
-61 QDDDIYN
+61 Y
-68 FKGIPYA
+68 KGIPYA
-75 VPPLGHLRWA
+75 KPPLGKLRWS
-85 PPKETDNWSET
+85 PPEETDSWAEV
-96 KFANNYGNRC
+96 KLANSYGNRC

-117 DRLIEGHG
+117 NRLIEGHG

-143 SPMSEDCLY
+143 APMSEDCLY

-159 INGSKKERKLKPV
+159 IRGDKKGKKLKPV

-182 FGSGDLSYYQNNA
+182 FGSSDLSYYQSNT
-195 LVKQGVILVTINY
+195 LVNKGVVLVTINY

-216 AHPALSKSDSN
+216 AHPSLSKCDPN

-240 ALKWVQKNITAF
+240 ALEWVQKNINSF

-273 LMATPLAKGL
+273 LMATPLAGGL

-295 YHMGQMAEEGVGWP
+295 YHMGQMDGEGVGWP
-309 SGYKTGL
+309 SGYQTGL
-316 EVTKALGLE
+316 VVTEALGLKN
-325 DPTAEEL
+325 PTAKDL
-332 RNIPAHI
+332 RAIPAEK
-339 IQNVITEKMS
+339 IQSVVTEKMS
-349 EGFHHIRDGYVYPEN
+349 EGFHHVRDGYVFPEN
-364 VGLAFS
+364 VGLSFS

-377 PMLFGYNADEGTLF
+377 PMLFGYNSDEGTLF

-397 PTVWLPDLSPG
+397 PTIWIPDLTPG
-408 SKEELTMRLKEFFPT
+408 SKKELSTKLKEFFPA
-423 NHEKLVD
+423 NHEKLID
-430 LYSLDKDFTHG
+430 LYNLDEDFTAG

-467 KSYLYHFS
+467 ESYLYHFS

-496 FGSYD
+496 FGSYE

-524 AKNGNPNGYNLPEWP
+524 AKNGNPNGDNLPEWP
-539 LHKNKNWMKF
+539 LHKNINWMKF
-549 TANTGEDSK
+549 TANTGENS
-558 EIKYLREEKLDAL
+558 EAIKYLREEKLDAL

-579 EELEEIQSQ
+579 AKLEKTHTVGK

>member
-1 MLYEP
+1 
-6 LYFRLKYFY
+6 
-15 GDYMRL
+15 MRL
-21 IKPFFLT
+21 VKLIFLT
-28 VLAVALSCC
+28 TIAIILSCC
-37 QTVSS
+37 QTVSPEN
-42 VDPGA
+42 PGT
-47 LVVTPMG
+47 LVMTAMG
-54 PIQGVLT
+54 PIQGTITKDENVFN
-61 QDDDIYN
+61 Y
-68 FKGIPYA
+68 KGIPYA
-75 VPPLGHLRWA
+75 KPPLGKLRWS
-85 PPKETDNWSET
+85 PPEETDSWAEV
-96 KFANNYGNRC
+96 KLANSYGNRC

-117 DRLIEGHG
+117 NRLIEGHG

-143 SPMSEDCLY
+143 APMSEDCLY

-159 INGSKKERKLKPV
+159 IRGDKKGKKLKPV

-182 FGSGDLSYYQNNA
+182 FGSSDLSYYQSNT
-195 LVKQGVILVTINY
+195 LVNKGVVLVTINY

-216 AHPALSKSDSN
+216 AHPSLSKSDPN

-240 ALKWVQKNITAF
+240 ALEWVQKNINSF

-273 LMATPLAKGL
+273 LMATPLAGGL

-295 YHMGQMAEEGVGWP
+295 YHMGQMDGEGVGWP
-309 SGYKTGL
+309 SGYQTGL
-316 EVTKALGLE
+316 VVTEALGLKN
-325 DPTAEEL
+325 PTAKDL
-332 RNIPAHI
+332 RAIPAEK
-339 IQNVITEKMS
+339 IQSVVTEKMS
-349 EGFHHIRDGYVYPEN
+349 EGFHHVRDGYVFPEN
-364 VGLAFS
+364 VGLSFS

-377 PMLFGYNADEGTLF
+377 PMLFGYNSDEGTLF

-397 PTVWLPDLSPG
+397 PTIWIPDLTPG
-408 SKEELTMRLKEFFPT
+408 SKKELSTKLKEFFPV
-423 NHEKLVD
+423 NYEKLID
-430 LYSLDKDFTHG
+430 LYKLDEDFTLG

-467 KSYLYHFS
+467 ESYLYHFS

-496 FGSYD
+496 FGSYE

-524 AKNGNPNGYNLPEWP
+524 AKNGNPNGDNLPEWP
-539 LHKNKNWMKF
+539 LHKNINWMKF
-549 TANTGEDSK
+549 TANTGENS
-558 EIKYLREEKLDAL
+558 EAIKYLREEKLDAL
-571 EEGLLLLL
+571 EEGLLLFLAKL
-579 EELEEIQSQ
+579 EKTHTVGK

>member
-1 MLYEP
+1 
-6 LYFRLKYFY
+6 
-15 GDYMRL
+15 MRL
-21 IKPFFLT
+21 VKLIFLT
-28 VLAVALSCC
+28 TIAIILSCC
-37 QTVSS
+37 QTVSPEN
-42 VDPGA
+42 PGT
-47 LVVTPMG
+47 LVMTAMG
-54 PIQGVLT
+54 PIQGTITKDENVFN
-61 QDDDIYN
+61 Y
-68 FKGIPYA
+68 KGIPYA
-75 VPPLGHLRWA
+75 KPPLGKLRWS
-85 PPKETDNWSET
+85 PPEETDSWTEVKT
-96 KFANNYGNRC
+96 ANSYGNRC

-117 DRLIEGHG
+117 NRLIEGHG

-143 SPMSEDCLY
+143 APMSEDCLY

-159 INGSKKERKLKPV
+159 IRGDKKGKKLKPV

-182 FGSGDLSYYQNNA
+182 FGSSDLSYYQSNT
-195 LVKQGVILVTINY
+195 LVNKGVVLVTINY

-216 AHPALSKSDSN
+216 AHPSLSKSDPN

-240 ALKWVQKNITAF
+240 ALEWVQKNINSF

-273 LMATPLAKGL
+273 LMATPLAGGL

-295 YHMGQMAEEGVGWP
+295 YHMGQMDGEGVGWP
-309 SGYKTGL
+309 SGYQTGL
-316 EVTKALGLE
+316 VVTEALGLKN
-325 DPTAEEL
+325 PTAKDL
-332 RNIPAHI
+332 RAISAEK
-339 IQNVITEKMS
+339 IQSVVTEKMS
-349 EGFHHIRDGYVYPEN
+349 EGFHHVRDGYVFPEN
-364 VGLAFS
+364 VGLSFS

-377 PMLFGYNADEGTLF
+377 PMLFGYNSDEGTLF

-397 PTVWLPDLSPG
+397 PTIWIPDLTPG
-408 SKEELTMRLKEFFPT
+408 SKKELSTKLKEFFPV
-423 NHEKLVD
+423 NYEKLID
-430 LYSLDKDFTHG
+430 LYNLDEDFTAG

-467 KSYLYHFS
+467 ESYLYHFS

-496 FGSYD
+496 FGSYE

-524 AKNGNPNGYNLPEWP
+524 AKNGNPNGDNLPEWP
-539 LHKNKNWMKF
+539 LHKNINWMKF
-549 TANTGEDSK
+549 TANTGENS
-558 EIKYLREEKLDAL
+558 EAIKHLREEKLDAL
-571 EEGLLLLL
+571 EEGLLLFLAKL
-579 EELEEIQSQ
+579 EKTHTVGK

>member
-1 MLYEP
+1 
-6 LYFRLKYFY
+6 
-15 GDYMRL
+15 MRL
-21 IKPFFLT
+21 VKLIFLT
-28 VLAVALSCC
+28 TIAIILSCC
-37 QTVSS
+37 QTVSPEN
-42 VDPGA
+42 PGT
-47 LVVTPMG
+47 LVMTAMG
-54 PIQGVLT
+54 PIQGTITKDENVFN
-61 QDDDIYN
+61 Y
-68 FKGIPYA
+68 KGIPYA
-75 VPPLGHLRWA
+75 KPPLGKLRWS
-85 PPKETDNWSET
+85 PPEETDSWAEV
-96 KFANNYGNRC
+96 KLANSYGNRC

-117 DRLIEGHG
+117 NRLIEGHG

-143 SPMSEDCLY
+143 APMSEDCLY
-152 LNIRTDN
+152 LNIRSDN
-159 INGSKKERKLKPV
+159 IRSDKKGKKLKPV

-182 FGSGDLSYYQNNA
+182 FGSSDLSYYQSNT
-195 LVKQGVILVTINY
+195 LVNKGVVLVTINY

-216 AHPALSKSDSN
+216 AHPSLSKSDPN

-240 ALKWVQKNITAF
+240 ALEWVQKNINSF

-273 LMATPLAKGL
+273 LMATPLAGGL

-295 YHMGQMAEEGVGWP
+295 YHMGQMDGEGVGWP
-309 SGYKTGL
+309 SGYQTGL
-316 EVTKALGLE
+316 VVTEALGLKN
-325 DPTAEEL
+325 PTAKDL
-332 RNIPAHI
+332 RAIPAEK
-339 IQNVITEKMS
+339 IQSVVTEKMS
-349 EGFHHIRDGYVYPEN
+349 EGFHHVRDGYVFPEN
-364 VGLAFS
+364 VGLSFS

-377 PMLFGYNADEGTLF
+377 PMLFGYNSDEGTLF

-397 PTVWLPDLSPG
+397 PTIWIPDLTPG
-408 SKEELTMRLKEFFPT
+408 SKKELSTKLKEFFPA
-423 NHEKLVD
+423 NHEKLID
-430 LYSLDKDFTHG
+430 LYNLDEDFTAG

-467 KSYLYHFS
+467 ESYLYHFS

-496 FGSYD
+496 FGSYE

-524 AKNGNPNGYNLPEWP
+524 AKNGNPNGDNLPEWP
-539 LHKNKNWMKF
+539 LHKNINWMKF
-549 TANTGEDSK
+549 TANTGENS
-558 EIKYLREEKLDAL
+558 EAIKYLREEKLDAL

-579 EELEEIQSQ
+579 AKLEKTHTVGK

>member
-1 MLYEP
+1 
-6 LYFRLKYFY
+6 
-15 GDYMRL
+15 MRL
-21 IKPFFLT
+21 VKLIFLT
-28 VLAVALSCC
+28 TIAIILSCC
-37 QTVSS
+37 QTVSPENPS
-42 VDPGA
+42 T
-47 LVVTPMG
+47 LVMTAMG
-54 PIQGVLT
+54 PIQGTITKDENVFN
-61 QDDDIYN
+61 Y
-68 FKGIPYA
+68 KGIPYA
-75 VPPLGHLRWA
+75 KPPLGKLRWS
-85 PPKETDNWSET
+85 PPEETDSWAEV
-96 KFANNYGNRC
+96 KLANSYGNRC

-117 DRLIEGHG
+117 NRLIEGHG

-143 SPMSEDCLY
+143 APMSEDCLY

-159 INGSKKERKLKPV
+159 IRGDKKGKKLKPV

-182 FGSGDLSYYQNNA
+182 FGSSDLSYYQSNT
-195 LVKQGVILVTINY
+195 LVNKGVVLVTINY

-216 AHPALSKSDSN
+216 AHPSLSKSDPN

-240 ALKWVQKNITAF
+240 ALEWVQKNINSF

-273 LMATPLAKGL
+273 LMATPLAGGL

-295 YHMGQMAEEGVGWP
+295 YHMGQMDGEGVGWP
-309 SGYKTGL
+309 SGYQTGL
-316 EVTKALGLE
+316 VVTEALGLKN
-325 DPTAEEL
+325 PTAKDL
-332 RNIPAHI
+332 RAIPAEK
-339 IQNVITEKMS
+339 IQSVVTEKMS
-349 EGFHHIRDGYVYPEN
+349 EGFHHVRDGYVFPEN
-364 VGLAFS
+364 VGLSFS

-377 PMLFGYNADEGTLF
+377 PMLFGYNSDEGTLF

-397 PTVWLPDLSPG
+397 PTIWIPDLTPG
-408 SKEELTMRLKEFFPT
+408 SKKELSTKLKEFFPA
-423 NHEKLVD
+423 NHEKLID
-430 LYSLDKDFTHG
+430 LYNLDEDFTAG

-467 KSYLYHFS
+467 ESYLYHFS

-496 FGSYD
+496 FGSYE

-524 AKNGNPNGYNLPEWP
+524 AKNGNPNGDNLPEWP
-539 LHKNKNWMKF
+539 LHKNINWMKF
-549 TANTGEDSK
+549 TANTGENS
-558 EIKYLREEKLDAL
+558 EAIKYLREEKLDAL

-579 EELEEIQSQ
+579 AKLEKTHTVGK

>member
-1 MLYEP
+1 
-6 LYFRLKYFY
+6 
-15 GDYMRL
+15 MRL
-21 IKPFFLT
+21 VKLIFLT
-28 VLAVALSCC
+28 TIAIILSCC
-37 QTVSS
+37 QTVSPEN
-42 VDPGA
+42 PGT
-47 LVVTPMG
+47 LVMTAMG
-54 PIQGVLT
+54 PIQGTITKDENVFN
-61 QDDDIYN
+61 Y
-68 FKGIPYA
+68 KGIPYA
-75 VPPLGHLRWA
+75 KPPLGKLRWS
-85 PPKETDNWSET
+85 PPEETDSWTEVKT
-96 KFANNYGNRC
+96 ANSYGNRC

-117 DRLIEGHG
+117 NRLIEGHG

-143 SPMSEDCLY
+143 APMSEDCLY

-159 INGSKKERKLKPV
+159 IRGDKKGKKLKPV

-182 FGSGDLSYYQNNA
+182 FGSSDLSYYQSNT
-195 LVKQGVILVTINY
+195 LVNKGVVLVTINY

-216 AHPALSKSDSN
+216 AHPSLSKSDPN

-240 ALKWVQKNITAF
+240 ALEWVQKNINSF

-273 LMATPLAKGL
+273 LMATPLAGGL

-295 YHMGQMAEEGVGWP
+295 YHMGQMDGEGVGWP
-309 SGYKTGL
+309 SGYQTGL
-316 EVTKALGLE
+316 VVTEALGLKN
-325 DPTAEEL
+325 PTAKDL
-332 RNIPAHI
+332 RAISAEK
-339 IQNVITEKMS
+339 IQSVVTEKMS
-349 EGFHHIRDGYVYPEN
+349 EGFHHVRDGYVFPEN
-364 VGLAFS
+364 VGLSFS

-377 PMLFGYNADEGTLF
+377 PMLFGYNSDEGTLF

-397 PTVWLPDLSPG
+397 PTIWIPDLTPG
-408 SKEELTMRLKEFFPT
+408 SKKELSTKLKEFFPV
-423 NHEKLVD
+423 NYEKLID
-430 LYSLDKDFTHG
+430 LYNLDEDFTLG

-467 KSYLYHFS
+467 ESYLYHFS

-496 FGSYD
+496 FGSYE

-524 AKNGNPNGYNLPEWP
+524 AKNGNPNGDNLPEWP
-539 LHKNKNWMKF
+539 LHKNINWMKF
-549 TANTGEDSK
+549 TANTGENS
-558 EIKYLREEKLDAL
+558 EAIKYLREEKLDAL
-571 EEGLLLLL
+571 EEGLLLFLAKL
-579 EELEEIQSQ
+579 EKTHTVGK

>member
-1 MLYEP
+1 
-6 LYFRLKYFY
+6 
-15 GDYMRL
+15 MRL
-21 IKPFFLT
+21 VKLIFLT
-28 VLAVALSCC
+28 TIAIILSCC
-37 QTVSS
+37 QTVSPEN
-42 VDPGA
+42 PGT
-47 LVVTPMG
+47 LVMTAMG
-54 PIQGVLT
+54 PIQGTITKDENVFN
-61 QDDDIYN
+61 Y
-68 FKGIPYA
+68 KGIPYA
-75 VPPLGHLRWA
+75 KPPLGKLRWS
-85 PPKETDNWSET
+85 PPEETDSWAEV
-96 KFANNYGNRC
+96 KLANSYGNRC

-117 DRLIEGHG
+117 NRLIEGHG

-143 SPMSEDCLY
+143 APMSEDCLY

-159 INGSKKERKLKPV
+159 IRGDKKGKKLKPV

-182 FGSGDLSYYQNNA
+182 FGSSDLSYYQSNT
-195 LVKQGVILVTINY
+195 LVNKGVVLVTINY

-216 AHPALSKSDSN
+216 AHPSLSKSDPN

-240 ALKWVQKNITAF
+240 ALEWVQKNINSF

-273 LMATPLAKGL
+273 LMATPLAGGL

-295 YHMGQMAEEGVGWP
+295 YHMGQMDGEGVGWP
-309 SGYKTGL
+309 SGYQTGL
-316 EVTKALGLE
+316 VVTEALGLKN
-325 DPTAEEL
+325 PTAKDL
-332 RNIPAHI
+332 RAIPAEK
-339 IQNVITEKMS
+339 IQSVVTEKMS
-349 EGFHHIRDGYVYPEN
+349 EGFHHVRDGYVFPEN
-364 VGLAFS
+364 VGLSFA

-377 PMLFGYNADEGTLF
+377 PMLFGYNSDEGTLF

-397 PTVWLPDLSPG
+397 PTIWIPDLTPG
-408 SKEELTMRLKEFFPT
+408 SKKELSTKLKEFFPA
-423 NHEKLVD
+423 NHEKLID
-430 LYSLDKDFTHG
+430 LYNLDEDFTAG

-467 KSYLYHFS
+467 ESYLYHFS

-496 FGSYD
+496 FGSYE

-524 AKNGNPNGYNLPEWP
+524 AKNGNPNGDNLPDWP
-539 LHKNKNWMKF
+539 LHKNINWMKF
-549 TANTGEDSK
+549 TANTGENS
-558 EIKYLREEKLDAL
+558 EAIKYLREEKLDAL

-579 EELEEIQSQ
+579 AKLEKTHTVGK

>member
-1 MLYEP
+1 
-6 LYFRLKYFY
+6 
-15 GDYMRL
+15 MRL
-21 IKPFFLT
+21 VKLIFLT
-28 VLAVALSCC
+28 TIAIILSCC
-37 QTVSS
+37 QTVSPEN
-42 VDPGA
+42 PGT
-47 LVVTPMG
+47 LVMTAMG
-54 PIQGVLT
+54 PIQGTITKDENVFN
-61 QDDDIYN
+61 Y
-68 FKGIPYA
+68 KGIPYA
-75 VPPLGHLRWA
+75 KPPLGKLRWS
-85 PPKETDNWSET
+85 PPEETDSWAEV
-96 KFANNYGNRC
+96 KLANSYGNRC

-117 DRLIEGHG
+117 NRLIEGHG

-143 SPMSEDCLY
+143 APMSEDCLY

-159 INGSKKERKLKPV
+159 IRGDKKGKKLKPV

-182 FGSGDLSYYQNNA
+182 FGSSDLSYYQSNT
-195 LVKQGVILVTINY
+195 LVNKGVVLVTINY

-216 AHPALSKSDSN
+216 AHPSLSKSDPN

-240 ALKWVQKNITAF
+240 ALEWVQKNINSF

-273 LMATPLAKGL
+273 LMATPLAGGL

-295 YHMGQMAEEGVGWP
+295 YHMGQMDGEGVGWP
-309 SGYKTGL
+309 SGYQTGL
-316 EVTKALGLE
+316 VVTEALGLKN
-325 DPTAEEL
+325 PTAKDL
-332 RNIPAHI
+332 RAIPAEK
-339 IQNVITEKMS
+339 IQSVVTEKMS
-349 EGFHHIRDGYVYPEN
+349 EGFHHVRDGYVFPEN
-364 VGLAFS
+364 VGLSFS

-377 PMLFGYNADEGTLF
+377 PMLFGYNSDEGTLF

-397 PTVWLPDLSPG
+397 PTIWIPDLTPG
-408 SKEELTMRLKEFFPT
+408 SKKELSTKLKEFFPV
-423 NHEKLVD
+423 NHEKLID
-430 LYSLDKDFTHG
+430 LYNLDEDFTAG

-467 KSYLYHFS
+467 ESYLYHFS

-496 FGSYD
+496 FGSYE

-524 AKNGNPNGYNLPEWP
+524 AKNGNPNGDNLPEWP
-539 LHKNKNWMKF
+539 LHKNINWMKF
-549 TANTGEDSK
+549 TANTGENS
-558 EIKYLREEKLDAL
+558 EAIKYLREEKLDAL

-579 EELEEIQSQ
+579 AKLETTHTVGK

>member
-1 MLYEP
+1 
-6 LYFRLKYFY
+6 
-15 GDYMRL
+15 MRL
-21 IKPFFLT
+21 VKLIFLT
-28 VLAVALSCC
+28 TIAIILSCC
-37 QTVSS
+37 QTVSPEN
-42 VDPGA
+42 PGT
-47 LVVTPMG
+47 LVMTAMG
-54 PIQGVLT
+54 PIQGTITKDENVFN
-61 QDDDIYN
+61 Y
-68 FKGIPYA
+68 KGIPYA
-75 VPPLGHLRWA
+75 KPPLGKLRWS
-85 PPKETDNWSET
+85 PPEETDSWAEV
-96 KFANNYGNRC
+96 KLANSYGNRC

-117 DRLIEGHG
+117 NRLIEGHG

-143 SPMSEDCLY
+143 APMSEDCLY

-159 INGSKKERKLKPV
+159 IRGDKKGKKLKPV

-182 FGSGDLSYYQNNA
+182 FGSGNDSWYQNNT
-195 LVKQGVILVTINY
+195 LVNKGVVLVTINY
-208 RLGVMGYM
+208 RLGVMGYI
-216 AHPALSKSDSN
+216 AHPSLSKSDPN

-240 ALKWVQKNITAF
+240 ALEWVQKNINSF

-273 LMATPLAKGL
+273 LMATPLAGGL

-295 YHMGQMAEEGVGWP
+295 YHMGQMDGEGVGWP
-309 SGYKTGL
+309 SGYQTGL
-316 EVTKALGLE
+316 VVTEALGLKN
-325 DPTAEEL
+325 PTAKDL
-332 RNIPAHI
+332 RAIPAEK
-339 IQNVITEKMS
+339 IQSVVTEKMS
-349 EGFHHIRDGYVYPEN
+349 EGFHHVRDGYVFPEN
-364 VGLAFS
+364 VGLSFS

-377 PMLFGYNADEGTLF
+377 PMLFGYNSDEGTLF

-397 PTVWLPDLSPG
+397 PTIWIPDLTPG
-408 SKEELTMRLKEFFPT
+408 SKKELSTKLKEFFPA
-423 NHEKLVD
+423 NHEKLID
-430 LYSLDKDFTHG
+430 LYNLDEDFTAG

-467 KSYLYHFS
+467 ESYLYHFS

-496 FGSYD
+496 FGSYE

-524 AKNGNPNGYNLPEWP
+524 AKNGNPNGDNLPEWP
-539 LHKNKNWMKF
+539 LHKNINWMKF
-549 TANTGEDSK
+549 TANTGENS
-558 EIKYLREEKLDAL
+558 EAIKYLREEKLDAL
-571 EEGLLLLL
+571 EEGLLLFLAKL
-579 EELEEIQSQ
+579 EKTHTVGK

>member
-1 MLYEP
+1 
-6 LYFRLKYFY
+6 
-15 GDYMRL
+15 MRL
-21 IKPFFLT
+21 VKLIFLT
-28 VLAVALSCC
+28 TIAIILSCC
-37 QTVSS
+37 QTVSPEN
-42 VDPGA
+42 PGT
-47 LVVTPMG
+47 LVMTAMG
-54 PIQGVLT
+54 PIQGTITKDENVFN
-61 QDDDIYN
+61 Y
-68 FKGIPYA
+68 KGIPYA
-75 VPPLGHLRWA
+75 KPPLGKLRWS
-85 PPKETDNWSET
+85 PPEETDSWAEV
-96 KFANNYGNRC
+96 KLANSYGNRC

-117 DRLIEGHG
+117 NRLIEGHG

-143 SPMSEDCLY
+143 APMSEDCLY

-159 INGSKKERKLKPV
+159 IRGDKKGKKLKPV

-182 FGSGDLSYYQNNA
+182 FGSSDLSYYQSNT
-195 LVKQGVILVTINY
+195 LVNKGVVLVTINY

-216 AHPALSKSDSN
+216 AHPSLSKSDPN

-240 ALKWVQKNITAF
+240 ALEWVQKNINSF

-273 LMATPLAKGL
+273 LMATPLAGGL

-295 YHMGQMAEEGVGWP
+295 YHMGQMDGEGVGWP
-309 SGYKTGL
+309 SGYQTGL
-316 EVTKALGLE
+316 VVTEALGLKN
-325 DPTAEEL
+325 PTAKDL
-332 RNIPAHI
+332 RAIPAEK
-339 IQNVITEKMS
+339 IQSVVTEKMS
-349 EGFHHIRDGYVYPEN
+349 EGFHHVRDGYVFPEN
-364 VGLAFS
+364 VGLSFS

-377 PMLFGYNADEGTLF
+377 PMLFGYNSDEGTLF

-397 PTVWLPDLSPG
+397 PTIWIPDLTPG
-408 SKEELTMRLKEFFPT
+408 SKKELSTKLKEFFPA
-423 NHEKLVD
+423 NHEKLID
-430 LYSLDKDFTHG
+430 LYNLDEDFTAG

-467 KSYLYHFS
+467 ESYLYHFS

-496 FGSYD
+496 FGSYE

-524 AKNGNPNGYNLPEWP
+524 AKNGNPNGDNLPEWP
-539 LHKNKNWMKF
+539 LHKNINWMKF
-549 TANTGEDSK
+549 TANTGENS
-558 EIKYLREEKLDAL
+558 EAIKYLREEKLDAL
-571 EEGLLLLL
+571 EEGLLLFLAKL
-579 EELEEIQSQ
+579 EKTHTVGK

>member
-1 MLYEP
+1 
-6 LYFRLKYFY
+6 
-15 GDYMRL
+15 MRL
-21 IKPFFLT
+21 VKLIFLT
-28 VLAVALSCC
+28 TIAIILSCC
-37 QTVSS
+37 QTVSPEN
-42 VDPGA
+42 PGT
-47 LVVTPMG
+47 LVMTAMG
-54 PIQGVLT
+54 PIQGTITKDENVFN
-61 QDDDIYN
+61 Y
-68 FKGIPYA
+68 KGIPYA
-75 VPPLGHLRWA
+75 KPPLGKLRWS
-85 PPKETDNWSET
+85 PPEETDSWAEV
-96 KFANNYGNRC
+96 KLANSYGNRC

-117 DRLIEGHG
+117 NRLIEGHG

-143 SPMSEDCLY
+143 APMSEDCLY

-159 INGSKKERKLKPV
+159 IRGDKKGKKLKPV

-182 FGSGDLSYYQNNA
+182 FGSSDLSYYQSNT
-195 LVKQGVILVTINY
+195 LVNKGVVLVTINY

-216 AHPALSKSDSN
+216 AHPSLSKSDPN

-240 ALKWVQKNITAF
+240 ALEWVQKNINSF

-273 LMATPLAKGL
+273 LMATPLAGGL

-295 YHMGQMAEEGVGWP
+295 YHMGQMDGEGVGWP
-309 SGYKTGL
+309 SGYQTGL
-316 EVTKALGLE
+316 VVTEALGLKN
-325 DPTAEEL
+325 PTAKDL
-332 RNIPAHI
+332 RAIPAEK
-339 IQNVITEKMS
+339 IQSVVTEKMS
-349 EGFHHIRDGYVYPEN
+349 EGFHHVRDGYVFPEN
-364 VGLAFS
+364 VGLSFS

-377 PMLFGYNADEGTLF
+377 PMLFGYNSDEGTLF

-397 PTVWLPDLSPG
+397 PTIWIPDLTPG
-408 SKEELTMRLKEFFPT
+408 SKKELSTKLKEFFPT
-423 NHEKLVD
+423 NHEKLID
-430 LYSLDKDFTHG
+430 LYNLDEDFTAG

-467 KSYLYHFS
+467 ESYLYHFS

-496 FGSYD
+496 FGSYE

-524 AKNGNPNGYNLPEWP
+524 AKNGNPNGDNLPEWP
-539 LHKNKNWMKF
+539 LHKNINWMKF
-549 TANTGEDSK
+549 TANTGENS
-558 EIKYLREEKLDAL
+558 EAIKYLREEKLDAL

-579 EELEEIQSQ
+579 AKLEKTHTVGK

>member
-1 MLYEP
+1 M
-6 LYFRLKYFY
+6 
-15 GDYMRL
+15 
-21 IKPFFLT
+21 T
-28 VLAVALSCC
+28 A
-37 QTVSS
+37 
-42 VDPGA
+42 
-47 LVVTPMG
+47 MG
-54 PIQGVLT
+54 PIQGTITKDENVFN
-61 QDDDIYN
+61 Y
-68 FKGIPYA
+68 KGIPYA
-75 VPPLGHLRWA
+75 KPPLGKLRWS
-85 PPKETDNWSET
+85 PPEETDSWAEV
-96 KFANNYGNRC
+96 KLANSYGNRC

-117 DRLIEGHG
+117 NRLIEGHG

-143 SPMSEDCLY
+143 APMSEDCLY
-152 LNIRTDN
+152 LNIRTGN
-159 INGSKKERKLKPV
+159 IRGDKKGKKLKPV

-182 FGSGDLSYYQNNA
+182 FGSGNDSWYQNNT
-195 LVKQGVILVTINY
+195 LVNKGVVLVTINY

-216 AHPALSKSDSN
+216 AHPSLSKSDPN

-240 ALKWVQKNITAF
+240 ALEWVQKNINSF

-273 LMATPLAKGL
+273 LMATPLAGGL

-295 YHMGQMAEEGVGWP
+295 YHMGQMDGEGVGWP
-309 SGYKTGL
+309 SGYQTGL
-316 EVTKALGLE
+316 VVTEALGLKN
-325 DPTAEEL
+325 PTAKDL
-332 RNIPAHI
+332 RAIPAEK
-339 IQNVITEKMS
+339 IQSVVTEKMS
-349 EGFHHIRDGYVYPEN
+349 EGFHHVRDGYVFPEN
-364 VGLAFS
+364 VGLSFS

-377 PMLFGYNADEGTLF
+377 PMLFGYNSDEGTLF

-397 PTVWLPDLSPG
+397 PTIWIPDLTPG
-408 SKEELTMRLKEFFPT
+408 SKKELSTKLKEFFPA
-423 NHEKLVD
+423 NHEKLID
-430 LYSLDKDFTHG
+430 LYNLDEDFTAG

-467 KSYLYHFS
+467 ESYLYHFS

-496 FGSYD
+496 FGSYE

-524 AKNGNPNGYNLPEWP
+524 AKNGNPNGDNLPEWP
-539 LHKNKNWMKF
+539 LHKNINWMKF
-549 TANTGEDSK
+549 TANTGENS
-558 EIKYLREEKLDAL
+558 EAIKYLREEKLDAL

-579 EELEEIQSQ
+579 AKLEKTNTVGK

>member
-1 MLYEP
+1 
-6 LYFRLKYFY
+6 
-15 GDYMRL
+15 MRL
-21 IKPFFLT
+21 VKLIFLT
-28 VLAVALSCC
+28 TIAIILSCC
-37 QTVSS
+37 QTVSPEN
-42 VDPGA
+42 PGT
-47 LVVTPMG
+47 LVMTAMG
-54 PIQGVLT
+54 PIQGTITKDENVFN
-61 QDDDIYN
+61 Y
-68 FKGIPYA
+68 KGIPYA
-75 VPPLGHLRWA
+75 KPPLGKLRWS
-85 PPKETDNWSET
+85 PPEETDSWAEV
-96 KFANNYGNRC
+96 KLANSYGNRC

-117 DRLIEGHG
+117 NRLIEGHG

-143 SPMSEDCLY
+143 APMSEDCLY

-159 INGSKKERKLKPV
+159 IRGDKKGKKLKPV

-182 FGSGDLSYYQNNA
+182 FGSSDLSYYQSNT
-195 LVKQGVILVTINY
+195 LVNKGVVLVTINY

-216 AHPALSKSDSN
+216 AHPSLSKSDPN

-240 ALKWVQKNITAF
+240 ALEWVQKNINSF

-273 LMATPLAKGL
+273 LMATPLAGGL

-295 YHMGQMAEEGVGWP
+295 YHMGQMDGEGVGWP
-309 SGYKTGL
+309 SGYQTGL
-316 EVTKALGLE
+316 VVTEALGLKN
-325 DPTAEEL
+325 PTAKDL
-332 RNIPAHI
+332 RAIPAEK
-339 IQNVITEKMS
+339 IQSVVTEKMS
-349 EGFHHIRDGYVYPEN
+349 EGFHHVRDGYVFPEN
-364 VGLAFS
+364 VGLSFS

-377 PMLFGYNADEGTLF
+377 PMLFGYNSDEGTLF

-397 PTVWLPDLSPG
+397 PTIWIPDLTPG
-408 SKEELTMRLKEFFPT
+408 SKKELSTKLKEFFPT
-423 NHEKLVD
+423 NHEKLID
-430 LYSLDKDFTHG
+430 LYNLDEDFTAG

-467 KSYLYHFS
+467 ESYLYHFS

-496 FGSYD
+496 FGSYE

-517 QNYWVNF
+517 QNYWINF
-524 AKNGNPNGYNLPEWP
+524 AKNGNPNGDNLPEWP
-539 LHKNKNWMKF
+539 LHKNINWMKF
-549 TANTGEDSK
+549 TANTGENS
-558 EIKYLREEKLDAL
+558 EAIKYLREEKLDAL

-579 EELEEIQSQ
+579 AKLEKTHTVGK

>member
-1 MLYEP
+1 
-6 LYFRLKYFY
+6 
-15 GDYMRL
+15 MRL
-21 IKPFFLT
+21 VKLIFLT
-28 VLAVALSCC
+28 TIAIILSCC
-37 QTVSS
+37 QTVSPEN
-42 VDPGA
+42 PGT
-47 LVVTPMG
+47 LVMPAMG
-54 PIQGVLT
+54 PIQGTITKDENVFN
-61 QDDDIYN
+61 Y
-68 FKGIPYA
+68 KGIPYA
-75 VPPLGHLRWA
+75 KPPLGKLRWS
-85 PPKETDNWSET
+85 PPEETDSWAEV
-96 KFANNYGNRC
+96 KLANSYGNRC

-117 DRLIEGHG
+117 NRLIEGHG

-143 SPMSEDCLY
+143 APMSEDCLY

-159 INGSKKERKLKPV
+159 IRGDKKGKKLKPV

-182 FGSGDLSYYQNNA
+182 FGSSDLSYYQSNT
-195 LVKQGVILVTINY
+195 LVNKGVVLVTINY

-216 AHPALSKSDSN
+216 AHPSLSKSDPN

-240 ALKWVQKNITAF
+240 ALEWVQKNINSF

-273 LMATPLAKGL
+273 LMATPLAGGL

-295 YHMGQMAEEGVGWP
+295 YHMGQMDGEGVGWP
-309 SGYKTGL
+309 SGYQTGL
-316 EVTKALGLE
+316 VVTEALGLKN
-325 DPTAEEL
+325 PTAKDL
-332 RNIPAHI
+332 RAIPAEK
-339 IQNVITEKMS
+339 IQSVVTEKMS
-349 EGFHHIRDGYVYPEN
+349 EGFHHVRDGYVFPEN
-364 VGLAFS
+364 VGLSFS

-377 PMLFGYNADEGTLF
+377 PMLFGYNSDEGTLF

-397 PTVWLPDLSPG
+397 PTIWIPDLAPG
-408 SKEELTMRLKEFFPT
+408 SKKELSTKLKEFFPA
-423 NHEKLVD
+423 NHEKLID
-430 LYSLDKDFTHG
+430 LYNLDEDFTAG

-467 KSYLYHFS
+467 ESYLYHFS

-496 FGSYD
+496 FGSYE

-524 AKNGNPNGYNLPEWP
+524 AKNGNPNGDNLPEWP
-539 LHKNKNWMKF
+539 LHKNINWMKF
-549 TANTGEDSK
+549 TANTGENS
-558 EIKYLREEKLDAL
+558 EAIKYLREEKLDAL

-579 EELEEIQSQ
+579 AKLEKTHTVGK

>member
-1 MLYEP
+1 
-6 LYFRLKYFY
+6 
-15 GDYMRL
+15 MRL
-21 IKPFFLT
+21 AKLIFLT
-28 VLAVALSCC
+28 TIAIILSCC

-42 VDPGA
+42 ENPGT
-47 LVVTPMG
+47 VVMTAMG
-54 PIQGVLT
+54 PIQGTITKDENVF
-61 QDDDIYN
+61 N
-68 FKGIPYA
+68 FTGIPYA
-75 VPPLGHLRWA
+75 KPPLGKLRWS
-85 PPKETDNWSET
+85 PPEETDSWAEV
-96 KFANNYGNRC
+96 KLANSYGNRC

-117 DRLIEGHG
+117 NRLIEGHG

-143 SPMSEDCLY
+143 APMSEDCLY

-159 INGSKKERKLKPV
+159 IRGDKKGKKLKPV

-182 FGSGDLSYYQNNA
+182 FGSSDLSYYQSNT
-195 LVKQGVILVTINY
+195 LVNKGVVLVTINY

-216 AHPALSKSDSN
+216 AHPSLSKSDPN

-240 ALKWVQKNITAF
+240 ALEWVQKNINSF

-273 LMATPLAKGL
+273 LMATPLAGGL

-295 YHMGQMAEEGVGWP
+295 YHMGQMDGEGVGWP
-309 SGYKTGL
+309 SGYQTGL
-316 EVTKALGLE
+316 VVTEALGLKN
-325 DPTAEEL
+325 PTAKDL
-332 RNIPAHI
+332 RAIPAEK
-339 IQNVITEKMS
+339 IQSVVTEKMS
-349 EGFHHIRDGYVYPEN
+349 EGFHHVRDGYVFPEN
-364 VGLAFS
+364 VGLSFS

-377 PMLFGYNADEGTLF
+377 PMLFGYNSDEGTLF

-397 PTVWLPDLSPG
+397 PTIWIPDLTPG
-408 SKEELTMRLKEFFPT
+408 SKKELSTKLKEFFPA
-423 NHEKLVD
+423 NHEKLID
-430 LYSLDKDFTHG
+430 LYNLDEDFTAG

-467 KSYLYHFS
+467 ESYLYHFS

-496 FGSYD
+496 FGSYE

-524 AKNGNPNGYNLPEWP
+524 AKNGNPNGDNLPEWP
-539 LHKNKNWMKF
+539 LHKNINWMKF
-549 TANTGEDSK
+549 TANTGENS
-558 EIKYLREEKLDAL
+558 EAIKYLREEKLDAL

-579 EELEEIQSQ
+579 AKLEKTHTVGK

>member
-1 MLYEP
+1 
-6 LYFRLKYFY
+6 
-15 GDYMRL
+15 MRL
-21 IKPFFLT
+21 VKLIFLT
-28 VLAVALSCC
+28 TIAIILSCC
-37 QTVSS
+37 QTVSPEN
-42 VDPGA
+42 PGT
-47 LVVTPMG
+47 LVMTAMG
-54 PIQGVLT
+54 PIQGTITKDENVFN
-61 QDDDIYN
+61 Y
-68 FKGIPYA
+68 KGIPYA
-75 VPPLGHLRWA
+75 KPPLGKLRWS
-85 PPKETDNWSET
+85 PPEETDSWAEV
-96 KFANNYGNRC
+96 KLANSYGNRC

-117 DRLIEGHG
+117 NRLIEGHG

-143 SPMSEDCLY
+143 APMSEDCLY

-159 INGSKKERKLKPV
+159 IRGDKKGKKLKPV

-182 FGSGDLSYYQNNA
+182 FGSSDLSYYQSNT
-195 LVKQGVILVTINY
+195 LVNKGVVLVTINY

-216 AHPALSKSDSN
+216 AHPSLSKSDPN

-240 ALKWVQKNITAF
+240 ALEWVQKNINSF

-273 LMATPLAKGL
+273 LMATPLAGGL

-295 YHMGQMAEEGVGWP
+295 YHMGQMDGEGVGWP
-309 SGYKTGL
+309 SGYQTGL
-316 EVTKALGLE
+316 VVTEALGLKN
-325 DPTAEEL
+325 PTAKDL
-332 RNIPAHI
+332 RAIPAEK
-339 IQNVITEKMS
+339 IQSVVTEKMS
-349 EGFHHIRDGYVYPEN
+349 EGFHHVRDGYVFPEN
-364 VGLAFS
+364 VGLSFS

-377 PMLFGYNADEGTLF
+377 PMLFGYNSDEGTLF

-397 PTVWLPDLSPG
+397 PTIWIPDLTPG
-408 SKEELTMRLKEFFPT
+408 SKKELSTKLKEFFPA
-423 NHEKLVD
+423 NHEKLID
-430 LYSLDKDFTHG
+430 LYNLDEDFTAG

-467 KSYLYHFS
+467 ESYLYHFS

-496 FGSYD
+496 FGSYE

-524 AKNGNPNGYNLPEWP
+524 AKNGNPNGDNLPEWP
-539 LHKNKNWMKF
+539 LHKNINWMKF
-549 TANTGEDSK
+549 TANTGENS
-558 EIKYLREEKLDAL
+558 EAIKYLREEKLDAL

-579 EELEEIQSQ
+579 AELKEAHSVEE

>member
-1 MLYEP
+1 
-6 LYFRLKYFY
+6 
-15 GDYMRL
+15 MRL
-21 IKPFFLT
+21 VKLIFLT
-28 VLAVALSCC
+28 TIAIILSCC
-37 QTVSS
+37 QTVSPEN
-42 VDPGA
+42 PGT
-47 LVVTPMG
+47 LVMTAMG
-54 PIQGVLT
+54 PIQGTITKDENVFN
-61 QDDDIYN
+61 Y
-68 FKGIPYA
+68 KGIPYA
-75 VPPLGHLRWA
+75 KPPLGKLRWS
-85 PPKETDNWSET
+85 PPEETDSWTEVKT
-96 KFANNYGNRC
+96 ANSYGNRC

-117 DRLIEGHG
+117 NRLIEGHG

-143 SPMSEDCLY
+143 APMSEDCLY

-159 INGSKKERKLKPV
+159 IRGDKKGKKLKPV

-182 FGSGDLSYYQNNA
+182 FGSSDLSYYQSNT
-195 LVKQGVILVTINY
+195 LVNKGVVLVTINY

-216 AHPALSKSDSN
+216 AHPSLSKSDPN

-240 ALKWVQKNITAF
+240 ALEWVQKNINSF

-273 LMATPLAKGL
+273 LMATPLAGGL

-295 YHMGQMAEEGVGWP
+295 YHMGQMDGEGVGWP
-309 SGYKTGL
+309 SGYQTGL
-316 EVTKALGLE
+316 VVTEALGLKN
-325 DPTAEEL
+325 PTAKDL
-332 RNIPAHI
+332 RAISAEK
-339 IQNVITEKMS
+339 IQSVVTEKMS
-349 EGFHHIRDGYVYPEN
+349 EGFHHVRDGYVFPEN
-364 VGLAFS
+364 VGLSFS

-377 PMLFGYNADEGTLF
+377 PMLFGYNSDEGTLF

-397 PTVWLPDLSPG
+397 PTIWIPDLTPG
-408 SKEELTMRLKEFFPT
+408 SKKELSTKLKEFFPA
-423 NHEKLVD
+423 NHEKLID
-430 LYSLDKDFTHG
+430 LYNLDEDFTLG

-467 KSYLYHFS
+467 ESYLYHFS

-496 FGSYD
+496 FGSYE

-524 AKNGNPNGYNLPEWP
+524 AKNGNPNGDNLPEWP
-539 LHKNKNWMKF
+539 LHKNINWMKF
-549 TANTGEDSK
+549 TANTGENS
-558 EIKYLREEKLDAL
+558 EAIKYLREEKLDAL
-571 EEGLLLLL
+571 EEGLLLFLAKL
-579 EELEEIQSQ
+579 EKTHTVGK

>member
-1 MLYEP
+1 
-6 LYFRLKYFY
+6 
-15 GDYMRL
+15 MRL
-21 IKPFFLT
+21 AKLIFLT
-28 VLAVALSCC
+28 TIAIILSCC

-42 VDPGA
+42 ENSGT
-47 LVVTPMG
+47 VVMTAMG
-54 PIQGVLT
+54 PIQGTITKDENVF
-61 QDDDIYN
+61 N

-75 VPPLGHLRWA
+75 KPPLGKLRWS
-85 PPKETDNWSET
+85 PPEEMDSWTAVKTVDS
-96 KFANNYGNRC
+96 YGNRC

-117 DRLIEGHG
+117 NRLIEGHG

-134 KKGVASQKP
+134 KKSVASSKLA
-143 SPMSEDCLY
+143 PMSEDCLY

-159 INGSKKERKLKPV
+159 INGNNKDKKLKPV

-182 FGSGDLSYYQNNA
+182 FGSGNDRWYQSNT
-195 LVKQGVILVTINY
+195 LVNKGVVLVTINY

-216 AHPALSKSDSN
+216 AHPSLSKSNPN

-240 ALKWVQKNITAF
+240 ALEWVQKNINSF

-295 YHMGQMAEEGVGWP
+295 YHMGQMDGEGVGWP
-309 SGYKTGL
+309 SGYQTGL
-316 EVTKALGLE
+316 AVTEALGLKN
-325 DPTAEEL
+325 PTSKDLRAISAEK
-332 RNIPAHI
+332 
-339 IQNVITEKMS
+339 IQSVVTEKMS
-349 EGFHHIRDGYVYPEN
+349 EGFHHIRDGYVFPEN

-377 PMLFGYNADEGTLF
+377 PMLFGYNSDEGTLF

-397 PTVWLPDLSPG
+397 PTIWIPDLAPG
-408 SKEELTMRLKEFFPT
+408 SKKELSTKLKEFFPT
-423 NHEKLVD
+423 NHEKLID
-430 LYSLDKDFTHG
+430 LYNLDENFTLG

-452 VNIRYVTRQNEIHGG
+452 VNIRYVTRQNETHGG
-467 KSYLYHFS
+467 ESYLYHFS

-490 AEIPFV
+490 AEIPFI

-517 QNYWVNF
+517 QDYWVNF
-524 AKNGNPNGYNLPEWP
+524 AKNGNPNGDNLPEWP
-539 LHKNKNWMKF
+539 LHKSKNWMKF
-549 TANTGEDSK
+549 TANTSGDSK
-558 EIKYLREEKLDAL
+558 AIEYLREEKLDAL

-579 EELEEIQSQ
+579 TELEKTLLVAEY

>member
-1 MLYEP
+1 
-6 LYFRLKYFY
+6 
-15 GDYMRL
+15 MRL
-21 IKPFFLT
+21 VKLIFLT
-28 VLAVALSCC
+28 TIAIILSCC
-37 QTVSS
+37 QTVSPEN
-42 VDPGA
+42 PGT
-47 LVVTPMG
+47 LVMTAMG
-54 PIQGVLT
+54 PIQGTITKDENVFN
-61 QDDDIYN
+61 Y
-68 FKGIPYA
+68 KGIPYA
-75 VPPLGHLRWA
+75 KPPLGKLRWS
-85 PPKETDNWSET
+85 PPEETDSWTEVKT
-96 KFANNYGNRC
+96 ANSYGNRC

-117 DRLIEGHG
+117 NRLIEGHG

-143 SPMSEDCLY
+143 APMSEDCLY

-159 INGSKKERKLKPV
+159 IRGDKKGKKLKPV

-182 FGSGDLSYYQNNA
+182 FGSSDLSYYQSNT
-195 LVKQGVILVTINY
+195 LVNKGVVLVTINY

-216 AHPALSKSDSN
+216 AHPSLSKSDPN

-240 ALKWVQKNITAF
+240 ALEWVQKNINSF

-273 LMATPLAKGL
+273 LMATPLAGGL

-295 YHMGQMAEEGVGWP
+295 YHMGQMDGEGVGWP
-309 SGYKTGL
+309 SGYQTGL
-316 EVTKALGLE
+316 VVTEALGLKN
-325 DPTAEEL
+325 PTAKDL
-332 RNIPAHI
+332 RAISAEK
-339 IQNVITEKMS
+339 IQSVVTEKMS
-349 EGFHHIRDGYVYPEN
+349 EGFHHVRDGYVFPEN
-364 VGLAFS
+364 VGLSFS

-377 PMLFGYNADEGTLF
+377 PMLFGYNSDEGTLF

-397 PTVWLPDLSPG
+397 PTIWIPDLTPG
-408 SKEELTMRLKEFFPT
+408 SKKELSTKLKEFFPA
-423 NHEKLVD
+423 NHEKLID
-430 LYSLDKDFTHG
+430 LYNLDEDFTAG

-467 KSYLYHFS
+467 ESYLYHFS

-496 FGSYD
+496 FGSYE

-524 AKNGNPNGYNLPEWP
+524 AKNGNPNGDNLPEWP
-539 LHKNKNWMKF
+539 LHKNINWMKF
-549 TANTGEDSK
+549 TANTGENS
-558 EIKYLREEKLDAL
+558 EAIKYLREEKLDAL
-571 EEGLLLLL
+571 EEGLLLFLAKL
-579 EELEEIQSQ
+579 EKTHTVGK

>member
-1 MLYEP
+1 
-6 LYFRLKYFY
+6 
-15 GDYMRL
+15 MRL
-21 IKPFFLT
+21 VKLIFLT
-28 VLAVALSCC
+28 TIAIILSCC
-37 QTVSS
+37 QTVSPEN
-42 VDPGA
+42 PGT
-47 LVVTPMG
+47 LVMTAMG
-54 PIQGVLT
+54 PIQGTITKDENVFN
-61 QDDDIYN
+61 Y
-68 FKGIPYA
+68 KGIPYA
-75 VPPLGHLRWA
+75 KPPLGKLRWS
-85 PPKETDNWSET
+85 PPEETDSWAEV
-96 KFANNYGNRC
+96 KLANSYGNRC

-117 DRLIEGHG
+117 NRLIEGHG

-143 SPMSEDCLY
+143 APMSEDCLY

-159 INGSKKERKLKPV
+159 IRGDKKGKKLKPV

-182 FGSGDLSYYQNNA
+182 FGSSDLSYYQSNT
-195 LVKQGVILVTINY
+195 LVNKGVVLVTINY

-216 AHPALSKSDSN
+216 AHPSLSKSDPN

-240 ALKWVQKNITAF
+240 ALEWVQKNINSF

-273 LMATPLAKGL
+273 LMATPLAGGL

-295 YHMGQMAEEGVGWP
+295 YHMGQMDGEGVGWP
-309 SGYKTGL
+309 SGYQTGL
-316 EVTKALGLE
+316 VVTEALGLKN
-325 DPTAEEL
+325 PTAKDL
-332 RNIPAHI
+332 RAIPAEK
-339 IQNVITEKMS
+339 IQSVVTEKMS
-349 EGFHHIRDGYVYPEN
+349 EGFHHVRDGYVFPEN
-364 VGLAFS
+364 VGLSFS

-377 PMLFGYNADEGTLF
+377 PMLFGYNSDEGTLF

-397 PTVWLPDLSPG
+397 PTIWIPDLTPG
-408 SKEELTMRLKEFFPT
+408 SKKELSTKLKEFFPA
-423 NHEKLVD
+423 NHEKLID
-430 LYSLDKDFTHG
+430 LYNLDEDFTAG

-467 KSYLYHFS
+467 ESYLYHFS

-496 FGSYD
+496 FGSYE

-524 AKNGNPNGYNLPEWP
+524 AKNGNPNGDNLPEWP
-539 LHKNKNWMKF
+539 LHKNINWMKF
-549 TANTGEDSK
+549 TANTGENS
-558 EIKYLREEKLDAL
+558 EAIKYLREEKLDAL

-579 EELEEIQSQ
+579 AKLEKTHTVGK